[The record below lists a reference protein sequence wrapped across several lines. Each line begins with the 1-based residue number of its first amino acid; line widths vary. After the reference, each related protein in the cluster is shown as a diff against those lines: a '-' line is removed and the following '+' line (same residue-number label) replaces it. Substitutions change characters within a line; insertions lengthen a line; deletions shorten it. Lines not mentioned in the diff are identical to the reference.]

1 MVTNQTKS
9 KEQTHFRTCTLCEAM
24 CGIEIK
30 HDGKKV
36 LSIKGDKSDP
46 FSKGYI
52 CPKAT
57 ALQDLHEDPDR
68 LRHPVERT
76 ANGWK
81 EISWTEALD
90 KVAAGIGAVQ
100 KQYGKNAFGV
110 YLGNPNVHN
119 LGGMLTIKHLLGSL
133 KTRSRFSATSVD
145 QLPHHIV
152 SMHLFGHMLRIPVP
166 DVNRT
171 QYMLIIGGNPLASNG
186 SIMTAPNMRQKL
198 KDIKARG
205 GKVVVIDPRRTET
218 ADIASEHH
226 FIRPATDVLLLLA
239 MLNEI
244 YLQGYADKA
253 SSNNRAAALAP
264 EIERLA
270 DFAKGYSAESVAI
283 ITGIAAVDIKR
294 LVTEFC
300 EAKSSVCYGR
310 MGISV
315 QEFGLLSQ
323 YLSMVINIVTGR
335 LDEIGG
341 LMFPNA
347 AVDVVHN
354 SGPGYLAKR
363 YSRVSKLPDF
373 NGEYP
378 VVAMADEMLVAGE
391 GQLKGFMTVAG
402 NPVLS
407 TPNGEKLD
415 QGFEQLD
422 FMVAIDYFVNET
434 SRHASIILPPV
445 SPLERDHYDVTFNNF
460 AIHNIA
466 KYSKALFPKN
476 KDAKHDWQIY
486 LELAQRLD
494 KKAPVVT
501 KVERLLIKQLGP
513 KLILDQ
519 GLRRGPYAGMSLN
532 KLKKHPH
539 GIDLGPLKRMLPQ
552 ALTHKDKQIHLNI
565 DFYQADLERVQKMM
579 QDYDDK
585 QILLIGRRHVRS
597 NNSWLHNS
605 YRLVKGKPRCTLML
619 HPKTAKEYS
628 IEDGQNV
635 KVTSRVGS
643 VIIKAEVT
651 DELMP
656 NVVSIPHG
664 FGHGRKGV
672 KQKIAQA
679 HAGVSVNDLTDD
691 TLIDQLSGNAAVNG
705 VPVQLEAIP
714 LEVAN
719 LEITGSSVDSSID
732 SDVNADIKSGS
743 AA

>member
-1 MVTNQTKS
+1 MSSEQTKTN
-9 KEQTHFRTCTLCEAM
+9 EQTHFRTCNLCEAM
-24 CGIEIK
+24 CGIVIK
-30 HDGKKV
+30 HDGDKV
-36 LSIKGDKSDP
+36 LSIKGDKDDP

-57 ALQDLHEDPDR
+57 ALQDLHEDTDR

-81 EISWTEALD
+81 EISWPDALD
-90 KVAAGIGAVQ
+90 KVAAGIQSVQ
-100 KQYGKNAFGV
+100 KKHGKNALGI

-119 LGGMLTIKHLLGSL
+119 LGGMLTIKHLLASI
-133 KTRSRFSATSVD
+133 KTRSRFSATSID

-198 KDIKARG
+198 KDIKARD

-253 SSNNRAAALAP
+253 RAKNNRVAALAP
-264 EIERLA
+264 EVERLA
-270 DFAKGYSAESVAI
+270 DFAQDYSAESVSA
-283 ITGIAAVDIKR
+283 ITGIAANEIKR
-294 LVTEFC
+294 LVKEFC
-300 EAKSSVCYGR
+300 EAESAICYGR
-310 MGISV
+310 MGVSV
-315 QEFGLLSQ
+315 QAFGLLSQ
-323 YLSMVINIVTGR
+323 YLIMVINIVTGR
-335 LDEIGG
+335 LDEVGG
-341 LMFPNA
+341 LMFPNP
-347 AVDVVHN
+347 AVDVVNN
-354 SGPGYLAKR
+354 SGPGYLGKR
-363 YSRVSKLPDF
+363 HSRVSNLPDF
-373 NGEYP
+373 NGDYP
-378 VVAMADEMLVAGE
+378 VVAMADEILIEGA

-415 QGFEQLD
+415 EAFASLD
-422 FMVAIDYFVNET
+422 FMVAIDYFVTET
-434 SRHASIILPPV
+434 SRHADIILPPV

-460 AIHNIA
+460 AVHNVA
-466 KYSKALFPKN
+466 KYSKALFRKKKN
-476 KDAKHDWQIY
+476 ARHDWQIY
-486 LELAQRLD
+486 LELAKRLD
-494 KKAPVVT
+494 KKAPLAT
-501 KVERLLIKQLGP
+501 RVERLVVKVLGP
-513 KLILDQ
+513 KFVLNQ
-519 GLRRGPYAGMSLN
+519 GLKRGPYKGLN
-532 KLKKHPH
+532 LKKLKKNSH
-539 GIDLGPLKRMLPQ
+539 GIDLGPLKNMLPQ
-552 ALTHKDKQIHLNI
+552 ALKHKDKQIHLNV
-565 DFYQADLERVQKMM
+565 DFYQADLARVQEMM
-579 QDYDDK
+579 QDYDDQ

-619 HPKTAKEYS
+619 HPETAQEYG

-643 VIIKAEVT
+643 VTITAEVT

-656 NVVSIPHG
+656 SVVSIPHG
-664 FGHGRKGV
+664 WGHGRKGV

-705 VPVQLEAIP
+705 VPVQLEAIEP
-714 LEVAN
+714 EVVDLDN
-719 LEITGSSVDSSID
+719 TDSSVDSDIES
-732 SDVNADIKSGS
+732 SDIESGS